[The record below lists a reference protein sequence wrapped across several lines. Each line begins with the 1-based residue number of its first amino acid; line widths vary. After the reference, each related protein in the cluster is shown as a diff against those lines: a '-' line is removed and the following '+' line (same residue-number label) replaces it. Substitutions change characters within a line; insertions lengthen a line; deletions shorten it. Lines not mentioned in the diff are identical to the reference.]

1 MRRIGYSLVMKS
13 AVAIIALLMAFV
25 VGCES
30 DDDSG
35 SQSITLPPETK
46 KQKSANT
53 SKTQIVYYDADSLP
67 DGKQGDRS
75 ISYDKF
81 YDVRYD
87 VVKACGEHGTTL
99 PDGTNAAEDPVYFI
113 VDNWYNDW
121 ERYQY
126 LEVCKPSGLT
136 RTWLAALMKVL
147 RKHDGWRIGVGGL
160 GDGYAVVFSDK
171 IMVTG
176 DAFRQC
182 NSVDQF
188 MKIASRGLRIQEL
201 MEHCDDVAFE
211 ELSRIATHRRSL
223 KIGDSRV
230 TDEGLAKL
238 KAFPDL
244 LELELNETE
253 VTDEGLKNLRHVPHL
268 RELRLDGTKITDNG
282 LRSLS
287 VLTDL
292 RDLNLDETSIVGQG
306 LESLSDCESL
316 EELWL
321 QGAKIDDSAL
331 AVIAGF
337 PALKVLHI
345 SDTAVTDAGVA
356 ELKRATNLEELTL
369 LGTRITDD
377 GLRHLVSLDNLQRL
391 DLSRTA
397 VSDAGVV
404 HLRRFKTLREL
415 FLDDTKV
422 TKQGVLMLREE
433 LKGTR
438 IAN

>member
-1 MRRIGYSLVMKS
+1 MNS
-13 AVAIIALLMAFV
+13 ATAIIALLMAFV
-25 VGCES
+25 VGCDS
-30 DDDSG
+30 NDDPA
-35 SQSITLPPETK
+35 SQPVTPVPETK
-46 KQKSANT
+46 KQTPAKT
-53 SKTQIVYYDADSLP
+53 VETQIVYYDAESLP

-99 PDGTNAAEDPVYFI
+99 PDGVNAAEDPVYFI

-126 LEVCKPSGLT
+126 LEVCKPPGLT
-136 RTWLAALMKVL
+136 RDWLDALMVVL
-147 RKHDGWRIGVGGL
+147 RKHDGWRVGVGGL
-160 GDGYAVVFSDK
+160 GDGYAVIFSDK

-176 DAFRQC
+176 DAFREC
-182 NSVDQF
+182 DSLDQF
-188 MKIASRGLRIQEL
+188 MEIASRGLRIQDL
-201 MEHCDDVAFE
+201 MEHCDDVALE
-211 ELSRIATHRRSL
+211 ELSKIATHRRSL

-230 TDEGLAKL
+230 TDEGLANL
-238 KAFPDL
+238 RAFPQL
-244 LELELNETE
+244 LELDLNDTKI
-253 VTDEGLKNLRHVPHL
+253 TDEGLKNLRLVPNL
-268 RELRLDGTKITDNG
+268 LELRLDGTKVTDNG
-282 LRSLS
+282 LQSLS

-292 RDLNLDETSIVGQG
+292 RDLNLDETKIVGQG
-306 LESLSDCESL
+306 LVSLSDCESL

-331 AVIAGF
+331 SVIAGF
-337 PALKVLHI
+337 PALKVLHL

-356 ELKRATNLEELTL
+356 ELRRATNLVELTL
-369 LGTRITDD
+369 LGTHITDE
-377 GLRHLVSLDNLQRL
+377 GLRYLESLQNLQSL

-397 VSDAGVV
+397 ISDTGLI

-415 FLDDTKV
+415 SLDDTKV
-422 TKQGVLMLREE
+422 TKQSVLMLREE

-438 IAN
+438 VAY